1 MCARC
6 GELAPQFTQRL
17 RERGRNVRV
26 EFVAKPFDDA
36 QTTADTAFRNKSSD
50 YDIVLQYNFS
60 LANYAGHDY
69 VLRAKQLAPLVPHG
83 QPELVGKSLY
93 QSVWKEVGWY
103 DRQGTRSDEAIEP
116 IGYPFAANTM
126 LLVYNKHFFDDPALQ
141 RQYRIAYN
149 ADLRPAQRW
158 DEFKHQADFF
168 KKFSTAHCGVALEGK
183 TDAWLY
189 YEWMNFLFGYGGKVM
204 DKKYGWQGNAD
215 TNLELNTPV
224 AIEAA
229 TAYKALKP
237 DACGD
242 FFNMDAPTQ
251 REALLSGNVPMAI
264 MWSDYLFELA
274 HGKAKKGS
282 SFGYAPVPG
291 GKSMIAGGSY
301 YINKLSKHPDFA
313 AQFIFFLL
321 EPANQAILV
330 KKGLCSPLRSIYQR
344 PESTPDAPYL
354 AALGQSLDRGAYM
367 LEAGP
372 DSNVISSEIEKA
384 LQRIWRGADLQA
396 TLDNLETTLPAKRA
410 EAFRKA
416 DDHRN

>member
-1 MCARC
+1 M
-6 GELAPQFTQRL
+6 
-17 RERGRNVRV
+17 
-26 EFVAKPFDDA
+26 
-36 QTTADTAFRNKSSD
+36 
-50 YDIVLQYNFS
+50 
-60 LANYAGHDY
+60 
-69 VLRAKQLAPLVPHG
+69 
-83 QPELVGKSLY
+83 
-93 QSVWKEVGWY
+93 WKEVGWY
-103 DRQGTRSDEAIEP
+103 YRQGTRSDEAIEP

-313 AQFIFFLL
+313 AQFIFSSRTG
-321 EPANQAILV
+321 EPSDSRQERPVFSASVDLSATRKHPRRPV
-330 KKGLCSPLRSIYQR
+330 SGRTRSITGTAER
-344 PESTPDAPYL
+344 TCWK
-354 AALGQSLDRGAYM
+354 RG
-367 LEAGP
+367 
-372 DSNVISSEIEKA
+372 
-384 LQRIWRGADLQA
+384 RTR
-396 TLDNLETTLPAKRA
+396 T
-410 EAFRKA
+410 
-416 DDHRN
+416 